1 MEKQEIVQLVKE
13 QLPALLEESPELER
27 WIERLTAQRYAN
39 RQQTESRFDQLLGEL
54 RRDREE
60 QSLKWA
66 EQNRKWEESKAESDR
81 KWAEQNR
88 KWEESKA
95 ESERKWAEQ
104 NRKWEESKAES
115 ERKWAEQNEK
125 WAEQNRKWEES
136 KAESDRKWAEQNRK
150 WEESKAESDRKWAE
164 QTEQNKRLWLE
175 VGEQKSRL
183 DRKIGALGARWGIGS
198 ERAFRHALAAV
209 LTESFGVEVLNIN
222 EYDDAGEVFGRP
234 DQIELDIIVRNGT
247 LIIFELKSSTDRS
260 QLYVFSRKIAFYEK
274 RHQRTVDR
282 KILVSPF
289 IHPRAQELAQELG
302 IETYGD
308 SSEVE
313 LEFT

>member
-60 QSLKWA
+60 QS
-66 EQNRKWEESKAESDR
+66 
-81 KWAEQNR
+81 
-88 KWEESKA
+88 
-95 ESERKWAEQ
+95 
-104 NRKWEESKAES
+104 
-115 ERKWAEQNEK
+115 
-125 WAEQNRKWEES
+125 
-136 KAESDRKWAEQNRK
+136 RKWAEQNRK

-222 EYDDAGEVFGRP
+222 EYDDVGEVFGRP

-260 QLYVFSRKIAFYEK
+260 QLYIFSRKIAFYEK
-274 RHQRTVDR
+274 RHQRTADR

-308 SSEVE
+308 SSEVD

>member
-1 MEKQEIVQLVKE
+1 MEKQEIVQLLKE
-13 QLPALLEESPELER
+13 QLPTLLEESPELER

-39 RQQTESRFDQLLGEL
+39 RQQTESRFDQLLDEL

-60 QSLKWA
+60 QSRKWT
-66 EQNRKWEESKAESDR
+66 EQNRKWEESKAESD
-81 KWAEQNR
+81 
-88 KWEESKA
+88 
-95 ESERKWAEQ
+95 
-104 NRKWEESKAES
+104 
-115 ERKWAEQNEK
+115 RKWAEQNEK

-136 KAESDRKWAEQNRK
+136 KAESE
-150 WEESKAESDRKWAE
+150 RKWAE
-164 QTEQNKRLWLE
+164 QTEQNRRLWLE

-198 ERAFRHALAAV
+198 ERAFRQALAAV

-260 QLYVFSRKIAFYEK
+260 QLYIFSRKIAFYEK
-274 RHQRTVDR
+274 RHQRTADR

-308 SSEVE
+308 STDVE
-313 LEFT
+313 LELS

>member
-1 MEKQEIVQLVKE
+1 MEKQEIVQLLKE
-13 QLPALLEESPELER
+13 QLPTLLEESPELER

-39 RQQTESRFDQLLGEL
+39 RQQTESRFDQLLDEL

-60 QSLKWA
+60 QSRKWA

-95 ESERKWAEQ
+95 ESERKWV
-104 NRKWEESKAES
+104 
-115 ERKWAEQNEK
+115 
-125 WAEQNRKWEES
+125 
-136 KAESDRKWAEQNRK
+136 
-150 WEESKAESDRKWAE
+150 E
-164 QTEQNKRLWLE
+164 QTEQNRRLWSE

-198 ERAFRHALAAV
+198 ERALRQALAAV

-260 QLYVFSRKIAFYEK
+260 QLYIFSRKIAFYEK
-274 RHQRTVDR
+274 RHQRTADR

-308 SSEVE
+308 STDVE
-313 LEFT
+313 LELS

>member
-1 MEKQEIVQLVKE
+1 MEKQEIVQLLKE

-39 RQQTESRFDQLLGEL
+39 RQQTESRFDQLLDEL

-60 QSLKWA
+60 QS
-66 EQNRKWEESKAESDR
+66 
-81 KWAEQNR
+81 
-88 KWEESKA
+88 
-95 ESERKWAEQ
+95 
-104 NRKWEESKAES
+104 
-115 ERKWAEQNEK
+115 RKWAEQNEK

-136 KAESDRKWAEQNRK
+136 KAESDRRWA
-150 WEESKAESDRKWAE
+150 ESKAESERKWAE
-164 QTEQNKRLWLE
+164 QTEQNRRLWLE

-198 ERAFRHALAAV
+198 ERAFRQALAAV

-222 EYDDAGEVFGRP
+222 EYDDTGEVFGRP

-260 QLYVFSRKIAFYEK
+260 QLYIFSRKIAFYEK
-274 RHQRTVDR
+274 RHQRTANR

-308 SSEVE
+308 STDVE
-313 LEFT
+313 LELS

>member
-1 MEKQEIVQLVKE
+1 MEKQEIIQLLKE

-27 WIERLTAQRYAN
+27 WIERLTVQRYAN
-39 RQQTESRFDQLLGEL
+39 RQQTESRFDQLMEEL

-60 QSLKWA
+60 Q
-66 EQNRKWEESKAESDR
+66 N
-81 KWAEQNR
+81 
-88 KWEESKA
+88 
-95 ESERKWAEQ
+95 
-104 NRKWEESKAES
+104 
-115 ERKWAEQNEK
+115 
-125 WAEQNRKWEES
+125 
-136 KAESDRKWAEQNRK
+136 RKWAEQNRK
-150 WEESKAESDRKWAE
+150 WEESKAESDRKWEESKAESDRKWAE
-164 QTEQNKRLWLE
+164 QTEQNRRLWLE

-198 ERAFRHALAAV
+198 ERAFRQALAAV

-260 QLYVFSRKIAFYEK
+260 QLYIFSRKIAFYEK
-274 RHQRTVDR
+274 RHQRIADR

-289 IHPRAQELAQELG
+289 IHPRAQELAKELG

-308 SSEVE
+308 STDVE
-313 LEFT
+313 LELS

>member
-1 MEKQEIVQLVKE
+1 MEKQEIVQLLKE
-13 QLPALLEESPELER
+13 QLPTLLEESPELER

-39 RQQTESRFDQLLGEL
+39 RQQTESRFDQLLDEL

-60 QSLKWA
+60 QSRKWA

-81 KWAEQNR
+81 KWAEQN
-88 KWEESKA
+88 E
-95 ESERKWAEQ
+95 
-104 NRKWEESKAES
+104 
-115 ERKWAEQNEK
+115 
-125 WAEQNRKWEES
+125 
-136 KAESDRKWAEQNRK
+136 
-150 WEESKAESDRKWAE
+150 KWAE
-164 QTEQNKRLWLE
+164 QTEQNRRLWLE

-198 ERAFRHALAAV
+198 ERAFRQALAAV

-260 QLYVFSRKIAFYEK
+260 QLYIFSRKIAFYEK
-274 RHQRTVDR
+274 RHQRMADR

-308 SSEVE
+308 STDVE
-313 LEFT
+313 LELS

>member
-27 WIERLTAQRYAN
+27 WIEQLTAQRYAN

-60 QSLKWA
+60 QS
-66 EQNRKWEESKAESDR
+66 
-81 KWAEQNR
+81 
-88 KWEESKA
+88 
-95 ESERKWAEQ
+95 
-104 NRKWEESKAES
+104 
-115 ERKWAEQNEK
+115 
-125 WAEQNRKWEES
+125 
-136 KAESDRKWAEQNRK
+136 RKWAEQNRK

-274 RHQRTVDR
+274 HHQRTADR

>member
-1 MEKQEIVQLVKE
+1 MEKQEIVQLLKE

-39 RQQTESRFDQLLGEL
+39 RQQTESRFDQLMEEL

-60 QSLKWA
+60 QS
-66 EQNRKWEESKAESDR
+66 
-81 KWAEQNR
+81 
-88 KWEESKA
+88 
-95 ESERKWAEQ
+95 
-104 NRKWEESKAES
+104 
-115 ERKWAEQNEK
+115 
-125 WAEQNRKWEES
+125 
-136 KAESDRKWAEQNRK
+136 RKWAEQNRK
-150 WEESKAESDRKWAE
+150 WEESKAESDRRWAESKAESERKWAE
-164 QTEQNKRLWLE
+164 QTEQNRRLWLE

-198 ERAFRHALAAV
+198 ERAFRQALAAV

-222 EYDDAGEVFGRP
+222 EYDDTGEVFGRP

-260 QLYVFSRKIAFYEK
+260 QLYIFSRKIAFYEK
-274 RHQRTVDR
+274 RHQRTADR

-308 SSEVE
+308 STDVE
-313 LEFT
+313 LELS

>member
-60 QSLKWA
+60 QSRKWA

-104 NRKWEESKAES
+104 NE
-115 ERKWAEQNEK
+115 
-125 WAEQNRKWEES
+125 
-136 KAESDRKWAEQNRK
+136 KWAEQNRK

-222 EYDDAGEVFGRP
+222 EYDDVGEVFGRP

-260 QLYVFSRKIAFYEK
+260 QLYIFSRKIAFYEK
-274 RHQRTVDR
+274 RHQRTADR

-308 SSEVE
+308 SSEVDLE
-313 LEFT
+313 LS

>member
-27 WIERLTAQRYAN
+27 WIEQLTAQRYAN

-60 QSLKWA
+60 QSRKWA
-66 EQNRKWEESKAESDR
+66 EQNRKWEESKAESD
-81 KWAEQNR
+81 
-88 KWEESKA
+88 
-95 ESERKWAEQ
+95 RKWAEQ

-274 RHQRTVDR
+274 RHQRTADR

>member
-1 MEKQEIVQLVKE
+1 MEKQEIVQLLKE
-13 QLPALLEESPELER
+13 QLPTLLEESPELER

-39 RQQTESRFDQLLGEL
+39 RQQTESRFDQLLDEL

-60 QSLKWA
+60 QS
-66 EQNRKWEESKAESDR
+66 R

-104 NRKWEESKAES
+104 T
-115 ERKWAEQNEK
+115 
-125 WAEQNRKWEES
+125 EQNR
-136 KAESDRKWAEQNRK
+136 
-150 WEESKAESDRKWAE
+150 
-164 QTEQNKRLWLE
+164 RLWLE

-198 ERAFRHALAAV
+198 ERAFRQALAAV

-260 QLYVFSRKIAFYEK
+260 QLYIFSRKIAFYEK
-274 RHQRTVDR
+274 RHQRTADR

-289 IHPRAQELAQELG
+289 IHPRAQELAQELE

-308 SSEVE
+308 STDVE
-313 LEFT
+313 FELS

>member
-1 MEKQEIVQLVKE
+1 MEKQEIVQLLKE

-39 RQQTESRFDQLLGEL
+39 RQQTESRFDQLMEEL

-60 QSLKWA
+60 QSCKWA
-66 EQNRKWEESKAESDR
+66 ESD
-81 KWAEQNR
+81 R

-104 NRKWEESKAES
+104 T
-115 ERKWAEQNEK
+115 
-125 WAEQNRKWEES
+125 EQNR
-136 KAESDRKWAEQNRK
+136 
-150 WEESKAESDRKWAE
+150 
-164 QTEQNKRLWLE
+164 RLWLE

-198 ERAFRHALAAV
+198 ERAFRQALAAV

-222 EYDDAGEVFGRP
+222 EYDDAGEVFSRP

-260 QLYVFSRKIAFYEK
+260 QRYIFSRQIAFYEK
-274 RHQRTVDR
+274 RHQRTADR

-308 SSEVE
+308 STDVE
-313 LEFT
+313 LELS

>member
-60 QSLKWA
+60 QS
-66 EQNRKWEESKAESDR
+66 R
-81 KWAEQNR
+81 KWAEQNE
-88 KWEESKA
+88 KWKESKA

-222 EYDDAGEVFGRP
+222 EYDDLGEVFGRP

-274 RHQRTVDR
+274 HHQRTADR

>member
-1 MEKQEIVQLVKE
+1 MEKQEIVQLLKE
-13 QLPALLEESPELER
+13 QLPTLLEESPELER

-39 RQQTESRFDQLLGEL
+39 RQQTESRFDQLMEEL

-60 QSLKWA
+60 QS
-66 EQNRKWEESKAESDR
+66 
-81 KWAEQNR
+81 
-88 KWEESKA
+88 
-95 ESERKWAEQ
+95 
-104 NRKWEESKAES
+104 
-115 ERKWAEQNEK
+115 
-125 WAEQNRKWEES
+125 
-136 KAESDRKWAEQNRK
+136 RKWAEQNRK

-164 QTEQNKRLWLE
+164 QTEQNRRLWLE

-198 ERAFRHALAAV
+198 ERAFRQALAAV

-260 QLYVFSRKIAFYEK
+260 QLYIFSRKIAFYEK
-274 RHQRTVDR
+274 RHQRTADR

-308 SSEVE
+308 STDVE
-313 LEFT
+313 LELS

>member
-60 QSLKWA
+60 QSRKWA
-66 EQNRKWEESKAESDR
+66 EQNRKWEESKAESD
-81 KWAEQNR
+81 
-88 KWEESKA
+88 
-95 ESERKWAEQ
+95 RKWAEQ

-150 WEESKAESDRKWAE
+150 WEESKVESDRKWAE

-260 QLYVFSRKIAFYEK
+260 QLYIFSRKIAFYEK
-274 RHQRTVDR
+274 RHQRTADR

-308 SSEVE
+308 SSEVDLE
-313 LEFT
+313 LS

>member
-60 QSLKWA
+60 QS
-66 EQNRKWEESKAESDR
+66 
-81 KWAEQNR
+81 
-88 KWEESKA
+88 
-95 ESERKWAEQ
+95 
-104 NRKWEESKAES
+104 
-115 ERKWAEQNEK
+115 
-125 WAEQNRKWEES
+125 
-136 KAESDRKWAEQNRK
+136 RKWAEQNRK

-274 RHQRTVDR
+274 RHQRTADR

-308 SSEVE
+308 SSEVDLE
-313 LEFT
+313 LS

>member
-1 MEKQEIVQLVKE
+1 MEKQEIVQLLKE

-39 RQQTESRFDQLLGEL
+39 RQQTESRFDQLMEEL

-60 QSLKWA
+60 QS
-66 EQNRKWEESKAESDR
+66 
-81 KWAEQNR
+81 
-88 KWEESKA
+88 
-95 ESERKWAEQ
+95 
-104 NRKWEESKAES
+104 
-115 ERKWAEQNEK
+115 
-125 WAEQNRKWEES
+125 
-136 KAESDRKWAEQNRK
+136 RKWAEQNRK

-164 QTEQNKRLWLE
+164 QTEQNRRLWLE

-198 ERAFRHALAAV
+198 ERAFRQALAAV
-209 LTESFGVEVLNIN
+209 LTESFGGEVLNIN
-222 EYDDAGEVFGRP
+222 EYDDAGDVFGRP
-234 DQIELDIIVRNGT
+234 DQIELDTIVRNGT

-260 QLYVFSRKIAFYEK
+260 QLYIFSRKIAFYEK
-274 RHQRTVDR
+274 RHQRAADR

-289 IHPRAQELAQELG
+289 IHPRAQEPAQELG

-308 SSEVE
+308 STDVE
-313 LEFT
+313 LELS

>member
-27 WIERLTAQRYAN
+27 WIEQLTAQRYAN

-60 QSLKWA
+60 QS
-66 EQNRKWEESKAESDR
+66 
-81 KWAEQNR
+81 
-88 KWEESKA
+88 
-95 ESERKWAEQ
+95 
-104 NRKWEESKAES
+104 
-115 ERKWAEQNEK
+115 
-125 WAEQNRKWEES
+125 
-136 KAESDRKWAEQNRK
+136 RKWAEQNRK

-260 QLYVFSRKIAFYEK
+260 QLYIFSRKIAFYEK
-274 RHQRTVDR
+274 HHQRTADR

-308 SSEVE
+308 SSEVD

>member
-1 MEKQEIVQLVKE
+1 MEKQEIVQLLKE

-39 RQQTESRFDQLLGEL
+39 RQQTESRFDQLLDEL

-60 QSLKWA
+60 QS
-66 EQNRKWEESKAESDR
+66 
-81 KWAEQNR
+81 
-88 KWEESKA
+88 
-95 ESERKWAEQ
+95 
-104 NRKWEESKAES
+104 
-115 ERKWAEQNEK
+115 RKWAEQNEK

-136 KAESDRKWAEQNRK
+136 KAESDRRWA
-150 WEESKAESDRKWAE
+150 ESKAESERKWAE
-164 QTEQNKRLWLE
+164 QTEQNRRLWLE

-198 ERAFRHALAAV
+198 ERAFRQALAAV

-260 QLYVFSRKIAFYEK
+260 QLYIFSRKIAFYEK
-274 RHQRTVDR
+274 RHQRTADR

-308 SSEVE
+308 STDVE
-313 LEFT
+313 LELS

>member
-1 MEKQEIVQLVKE
+1 MEKQEIVQLLKE
-13 QLPALLEESPELER
+13 QLPTLLEESPELER

-39 RQQTESRFDQLLGEL
+39 RQQTESRFDQLMEEL

-60 QSLKWA
+60 QS
-66 EQNRKWEESKAESDR
+66 R

-104 NRKWEESKAES
+104 T
-115 ERKWAEQNEK
+115 
-125 WAEQNRKWEES
+125 EQNR
-136 KAESDRKWAEQNRK
+136 
-150 WEESKAESDRKWAE
+150 
-164 QTEQNKRLWLE
+164 RLWLE
-175 VGEQKSRL
+175 VGEQKNRL

-198 ERAFRHALAAV
+198 ERAFRQALAAV

-222 EYDDAGEVFGRP
+222 EYDDTGEVFGRP

-260 QLYVFSRKIAFYEK
+260 QLYIFSRKIAFYEK
-274 RHQRTVDR
+274 RHQRTADR

-308 SSEVE
+308 STDVE
-313 LEFT
+313 LELS

>member
-60 QSLKWA
+60 QS
-66 EQNRKWEESKAESDR
+66 
-81 KWAEQNR
+81 
-88 KWEESKA
+88 
-95 ESERKWAEQ
+95 
-104 NRKWEESKAES
+104 
-115 ERKWAEQNEK
+115 
-125 WAEQNRKWEES
+125 
-136 KAESDRKWAEQNRK
+136 RKWAEQNRK

-183 DRKIGALGARWGIGS
+183 DCKIGALGARWGIGS

-222 EYDDAGEVFGRP
+222 EYDDVGEVFGRP

-260 QLYVFSRKIAFYEK
+260 QLYIFSRKIAFYEK
-274 RHQRTVDR
+274 RHQRTADR

-308 SSEVE
+308 SSEVD

>member
-27 WIERLTAQRYAN
+27 WIEQLTAQRYAN

-60 QSLKWA
+60 QSRKWA

-104 NRKWEESKAES
+104 N
-115 ERKWAEQNEK
+115 EK

-136 KAESDRKWAEQNRK
+136 KAESERKWAEQNRK

-260 QLYVFSRKIAFYEK
+260 QLYIFSRKITFYEK
-274 RHQRTVDR
+274 RHHRTADR

>member
-1 MEKQEIVQLVKE
+1 MRTVSKQRVALISCLTNFAVTEKNK
-13 QLPALLEESPELER
+13 AANGR
-27 WIERLTAQRYAN
+27 NKTASGKSRRPRASAN
-39 RQQTESRFDQLLGEL
+39 GRNKTS
-54 RRDREE
+54 
-60 QSLKWA
+60 
-66 EQNRKWEESKAESDR
+66 
-81 KWAEQNR
+81 
-88 KWEESKA
+88 
-95 ESERKWAEQ
+95 KWAEQ

-125 WAEQNRKWEES
+125 WEESKAEKWEES

-164 QTEQNKRLWLE
+164 QTEQNRRLWLE

-198 ERAFRHALAAV
+198 ERAFRQALAAV

-260 QLYVFSRKIAFYEK
+260 QLYIFSRKIAFYEK
-274 RHQRTVDR
+274 RHQRTADR

-308 SSEVE
+308 STDVE
-313 LEFT
+313 LELS

>member
-1 MEKQEIVQLVKE
+1 MEKQEIVQLLKE

-39 RQQTESRFDQLLGEL
+39 RQQTESRFDQLMEEL

-60 QSLKWA
+60 QS
-66 EQNRKWEESKAESDR
+66 
-81 KWAEQNR
+81 R

-95 ESERKWAEQ
+95 ESERKWAE
-104 NRKWEESKAES
+104 SKAES
-115 ERKWAEQNEK
+115 ERKWAEQT
-125 WAEQNRKWEES
+125 EQNR
-136 KAESDRKWAEQNRK
+136 
-150 WEESKAESDRKWAE
+150 
-164 QTEQNKRLWLE
+164 RLWLE

-198 ERAFRHALAAV
+198 ERAFRQALAAV

-222 EYDDAGEVFGRP
+222 VFGRP

-260 QLYVFSRKIAFYEK
+260 QLYIFSRKIAFYEK
-274 RHQRTVDR
+274 RHQRTADR

-289 IHPRAQELAQELG
+289 IHPRAQELAQELE

-308 SSEVE
+308 STDVE
-313 LEFT
+313 LELS

>member
-1 MEKQEIVQLVKE
+1 MEKQEIVQLLKE
-13 QLPALLEESPELER
+13 QLPALLEESPELVR

-39 RQQTESRFDQLLGEL
+39 RQQTESRFDQLLDEL

-60 QSLKWA
+60 QSRKWA
-66 EQNRKWEESKAESDR
+66 EQNRKWEESKAESD
-81 KWAEQNR
+81 
-88 KWEESKA
+88 
-95 ESERKWAEQ
+95 
-104 NRKWEESKAES
+104 
-115 ERKWAEQNEK
+115 RKWAEQNEK

-136 KAESDRKWAEQNRK
+136 KAESDRKWAEQSRK

-164 QTEQNKRLWLE
+164 QTEQNRRLWLE

-198 ERAFRHALAAV
+198 ERAFRRALAAV

-260 QLYVFSRKIAFYEK
+260 QLYIFSRKIAFYEK
-274 RHQRTVDR
+274 RHQRTADR

-308 SSEVE
+308 STDVE
-313 LEFT
+313 LELS

>member
-1 MEKQEIVQLVKE
+1 MEKQEIVQLLKE

-39 RQQTESRFDQLLGEL
+39 RQQTESRFDQLLDEL

-60 QSLKWA
+60 QS
-66 EQNRKWEESKAESDR
+66 
-81 KWAEQNR
+81 
-88 KWEESKA
+88 
-95 ESERKWAEQ
+95 
-104 NRKWEESKAES
+104 
-115 ERKWAEQNEK
+115 
-125 WAEQNRKWEES
+125 
-136 KAESDRKWAEQNRK
+136 RK

-164 QTEQNKRLWLE
+164 QTEQNRRLWLE

-198 ERAFRHALAAV
+198 ERAFRQALAAV
-209 LTESFGVEVLNIN
+209 LTDSFGVEVLNIN

-260 QLYVFSRKIAFYEK
+260 QLYIFSRKIAFYEK
-274 RHQRTVDR
+274 RHQRTADR

-289 IHPRAQELAQELG
+289 IHPHAQELAQELG

-308 SSEVE
+308 STDVE
-313 LEFT
+313 LELS